1 MLTGVL
7 NIEKTSIHFL
17 WQYLDTM
24 VRIIWTLPFSVLTE
38 DWRLL
43 WQLTNQQT
51 SRKNRKSIVP
61 AKKKNLLSPRALHQ
75 TMGTSLKQNK
85 YKHTAYKNKETSNS
99 HLPLDTGK
107 YWNQEYRAC
116 PKVWQMRD
124 LKGQEYSLCPKV
136 RSILRGR
143 VLERADTSQYRLR
156 EKKSLY
162 NMATA
167 QHWHSTTPIVISW
180 KIGMNTL

>member
-17 WQYLDTM
+17 WQYLDTS

-107 YWNQEYRAC
+107 KLGTKNTEHVLKFGKC
-116 PKVWQMRD
+116 VTLKVKSTVYVLRFGPFW
-124 LKGQEYSLCPKV
+124 GVGCW
-136 RSILRGR
+136 RGR
-143 VLERADTSQYRLR
+143 TLPSIGYGRRRVCTTWPQRSTDTAPRPL
-156 EKKSLY
+156 
-162 NMATA
+162 
-167 QHWHSTTPIVISW
+167 
-180 KIGMNTL
+180 